1 MYLFL
6 IFATMLKSVRPYV
19 KKYVLHTLDSH
30 DYLFLNTLFI
40 GGIVSTIFIYK
51 LIFDKKIKNT
61 FENIKNLSILQLFY
75 FLILAVITVYSTII
89 FLEFD
94 KNHNTP
100 LINSMITKFIS
111 TLSIIC
117 ISIFIFREK
126 YSFIQI
132 VGVFLTIL
140 GIFITTQFKN

>member
-100 LINSMITKFIS
+100 LINSMITKFRS

>member
-19 KKYVLHTLDSH
+19 KKYVLPTLDSH

-51 LIFDKKIKNT
+51 LIFDKKIKTT
-61 FENIKNLSILQLFY
+61 FENIKNLSIWQLFY
-75 FLILAVITVYSTII
+75 FLILAGITVYSTII

-111 TLSIIC
+111 TLSIVC
-117 ISIFIFREK
+117 ISIFIFKEK
-126 YSFIQI
+126 YSFTQI